1 MFLQNYLKSL
11 QSVKMSTGEYIK
23 LKFQNNL
30 IKYKLTDFEK
40 KKSINAIKLRGE
52 NGQAKGWQ
60 T

>member
-11 QSVKMSTGEYIK
+11 QSVKMFTCEYIK

-40 KKSINAIKLRGE
+40 KC
-52 NGQAKGWQ
+52 Q
-60 T
+60 